1 MYWLEKNEYAVIY
14 IFIALLLAFAIF
26 QIRDRVDKVAGMMK
40 VLFVAALVTVLGYSV
55 SLYSNSVAVVSH
67 VNAGVFVCE
76 AWLLTF
82 FYQVSKAYVSDDKE
96 KPLHKPFLIYA
107 LLILDTVLILG
118 GVHSGFSLSFEPVW
132 VGDSLY
138 VKLIPGVGFVMHLI
152 LCYGIVG
159 YTCFILMRKAM
170 RVSGPYVL
178 SYVGIA
184 LGLITLVVLNA
195 FFLFYD
201 WLVDLSIALYAL
213 MALVLNQYMYQY
225 INHVVRREI
234 KNYVVDNM
242 DMPLLFFDLNNRLQ
256 AYNEQAESFFGATR
270 DMDVREFIRIHGF
283 GDVITDENQQKADL
297 SFSKVVKEKDRIFLM
312 QGKALSDKRERF
324 VGTLFLFHDITI
336 EERLK
341 EEANYN
347 ATHDKL
353 TGLWN
358 REFFF
363 EMCRQVLKANPD
375 RRFLMLATD
384 IENFKMF
391 NAILGRK
398 VGDDLL
404 VSIAKMCGTR
414 DGKDRVFGR
423 VNADRFAVLIPK
435 DEFNED
441 RYLNL
446 QKEVFA
452 GEGFSLNIKNHTGIC
467 EVQGVETDP
476 ELIYDWAYLALT
488 TIKGNIKENFAY
500 FDEGMRLFQVNAAL
514 TSDEIM
520 DAIKKK
526 QFMMYLQP
534 QIDCFTGA
542 VVGAEALARWRN
554 NDGEMISPDMFISVL
569 EENGL
574 ITHLDYFI
582 WEQACR
588 KLKQWQMEGK
598 GDRSIS
604 INISSKDFYMTDL
617 YESITGLVRKYG
629 VDPKMLKLE
638 ITETA
643 IVLDVEE
650 QMALVRKFQNFGFRV
665 EMDDF
670 GSGYSSLNS
679 LKNISVD
686 ILKLD
691 MKFMGECENVERSNH
706 IVKSMIDLAHSL
718 DMPVIA
724 EGVETKEQLDFLKS
738 IGCHVIQG
746 YYYSRPLPIEEFEE
760 FMKDKKCADID
771 DFITR

>member
-1 MYWLEKNEYAVIY
+1 
-14 IFIALLLAFAIF
+14 
-26 QIRDRVDKVAGMMK
+26 
-40 VLFVAALVTVLGYSV
+40 
-55 SLYSNSVAVVSH
+55 
-67 VNAGVFVCE
+67 
-76 AWLLTF
+76 
-82 FYQVSKAYVSDDKE
+82 
-96 KPLHKPFLIYA
+96 
-107 LLILDTVLILG
+107 
-118 GVHSGFSLSFEPVW
+118 
-132 VGDSLY
+132 
-138 VKLIPGVGFVMHLI
+138 
-152 LCYGIVG
+152 
-159 YTCFILMRKAM
+159 
-170 RVSGPYVL
+170 
-178 SYVGIA
+178 
-184 LGLITLVVLNA
+184 
-195 FFLFYD
+195 
-201 WLVDLSIALYAL
+201 
-213 MALVLNQYMYQY
+213 
-225 INHVVRREI
+225 
-234 KNYVVDNM
+234 
-242 DMPLLFFDLNNRLQ
+242 
-256 AYNEQAESFFGATR
+256 
-270 DMDVREFIRIHGF
+270 
-283 GDVITDENQQKADL
+283 
-297 SFSKVVKEKDRIFLM
+297 
-312 QGKALSDKRERF
+312 
-324 VGTLFLFHDITI
+324 
-336 EERLK
+336 
-341 EEANYN
+341 
-347 ATHDKL
+347 
-353 TGLWN
+353 
-358 REFFF
+358 
-363 EMCRQVLKANPD
+363 
-375 RRFLMLATD
+375 
-384 IENFKMF
+384 
-391 NAILGRK
+391 
-398 VGDDLL
+398 
-404 VSIAKMCGTR
+404 
-414 DGKDRVFGR
+414 
-423 VNADRFAVLIPK
+423 
-435 DEFNED
+435 
-441 RYLNL
+441 
-446 QKEVFA
+446 
-452 GEGFSLNIKNHTGIC
+452 
-467 EVQGVETDP
+467 
-476 ELIYDWAYLALT
+476 
-488 TIKGNIKENFAY
+488 
-500 FDEGMRLFQVNAAL
+500 MRLFQVNAAL

-771 DFITR
+771 DYITR